1 MISLFREDMIFCDK
15 NFRRWT
21 IQKTESFF
29 SYSEFFRKHFGHTYG
44 CDSLGRVYPLSAK
57 VVKFSLLTQILKSK
71 DEALFRE
78 NRWIWDG
85 EFRFLDKSESLSRDH
100 GNHVCFTSY
109 MRSGNAFLRRYME
122 QVSGITSGGAI
133 ALLTSSSL

>member
-1 MISLFREDMIFCDK
+1 MTK
-15 NFRRWT
+15 
-21 IQKTESFF
+21 
-29 SYSEFFRKHFGHTYG
+29 
-44 CDSLGRVYPLSAK
+44 
-57 VVKFSLLTQILKSK
+57 ILKSK

-78 NRWIWDG
+78 NKWIWDE

-122 QVSGITSGGAI
+122 QVSGITTGGAI
-133 ALLTSSSL
+133 HLHTSTSLQIMGMKGESYTDDSTWIVRSHHPFEYSVLNNFNANKLLMIVRHPLDVFPSYASLS